1 MGWRGHL
8 PKQLHVIR
16 KTTHMLDIKDK
27 CNASFQKK
35 FLCQPWHRF
44 LHNHNVGMKCCNLCH
59 TVLQKLLLLKN
70 KILQEHCWWLLNEAS
85 KILSWLK
92 PKQEKELLWVF
103 YSPVTAPSQLFRC
116 MQKKAAWQT
125 SVKHLPTLSLNLT
138 YRTEQLCFVE
148 QNPRTPSRPAS
159 LAECK
164 TLIFLLT
171 HLLRK
176 KYKQPN
182 FAMKYCNYAN

>member
-1 MGWRGHL
+1 MGWSGHL
-8 PKQLHVIR
+8 PKHLHVIR

-44 LHNHNVGMKCCNLCH
+44 LHNHNVGMKCRNLCH

-70 KILQEHCWWLLNEAS
+70 KMLQERCWWMLNEAS

-92 PKQEKELLWVF
+92 TKTGEWTVIIIF
-103 YSPVTAPSQLFRC
+103 HAPVTAPSELFWC
-116 MQKKAAWQT
+116 KQKKAAWQT

-148 QNPRTPSRPAS
+148 QPTNTKLKSHLQDWA
-159 LAECK
+159 A
-164 TLIFLLT
+164 LLCWT
-171 HLLRK
+171 TYQH
-176 KYKQPN
+176 
-182 FAMKYCNYAN
+182 